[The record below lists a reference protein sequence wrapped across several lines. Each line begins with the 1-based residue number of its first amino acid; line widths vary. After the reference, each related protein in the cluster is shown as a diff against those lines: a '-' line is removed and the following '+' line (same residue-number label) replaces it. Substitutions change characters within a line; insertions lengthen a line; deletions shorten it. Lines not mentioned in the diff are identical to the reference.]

1 MKKILHIIG
10 TRPQYIK
17 SSILI
22 KKISKN
28 KRFKNIIIDTFQHF
42 DENMSDIFLKE
53 FKMTTS
59 VTKLK
64 INKNV
69 SRITRLSRMIKL
81 LGEYQK
87 KINPHIGIIYGDTD
101 TTLAGA
107 ISLKKNGIK
116 IMHIES
122 GLRSYDSDMPEEQNR
137 IVADQLS
144 DYLIVPTKIAVKN
157 LLKENFKKRKIFM
170 FGDTMYDLA
179 LETSKKLKIQKN
191 KEYVLM
197 TIHRDINITKE
208 RLTKIIKG
216 LSNINHKIIW
226 PIHPKLKKI
235 LNIQKIKIPKNI
247 RIIEPISYKKNLS
260 LIKNANFIITDSG
273 GMQKESYFLGKYS
286 FILRKE
292 TEWQEIVNDKK
303 SFIID
308 CEINK
313 IKKYKV
319 YNKKFIPKKFLFGN
333 GNASKKIINLLKKI
347 K

>member
-1 MKKILHIIG
+1 MIKILHIIG

-22 KKISKN
+22 RKLSKN
-28 KRFKNIIIDTFQHF
+28 KKFKNIIIDTFQHF

-64 INKNV
+64 INKNDT
-69 SRITRLSRMIKL
+69 RITRLSKMIRL
-81 LGEYQK
+81 LGEYQN

-101 TTLAGA
+101 TTLSGA

-116 IMHIES
+116 IMHVEA
-122 GLRSYDSDMPEEQNR
+122 GLRSYDKDMPEEQNR

-144 DYLIVPTKIAVKN
+144 DYLIAPTKIAEKN
-157 LLKENFKKRKIFM
+157 LLKENFKKKKIFM

-179 LETSKKLKIQKN
+179 LETSKKLKKQKN

-197 TIHRDINITKE
+197 TLHRDINTAKE

-216 LSNINHKIIW
+216 LSNLNHKIIW

-235 LNIQKIKIPKNI
+235 LNIQKIKIPKNT

-273 GMQKESYFLGKYS
+273 GIQKESYFLGKYS

-308 CEINK
+308 CETKK
-313 IKKYKV
+313 IKKYKID
-319 YNKKFIPKKFLFGN
+319 NKKFIPKKLFGN
-333 GNASKKIINLLKKI
+333 GNASEKIIKLLKKI
-347 K
+347 N